1 MKKAVFSF
9 LLCLCFFVSVFQAYG
24 QEKYNVHALEDFKHS
39 LESLVKGDYDN
50 AILYSS
56 YVLRRDPD
64 SSVAYTVRAR
74 AYFEKG
80 DMANAIA
87 DCTQAI
93 NRDKNNVSAYLIR
106 ANAHAKNGSV
116 NRAVSDWK
124 AVLRINPENADAINN
139 IELATNAQ

>member
-1 MKKAVFSF
+1 MKKAVFS
-9 LLCLCFFVSVFQAYG
+9 LLLYLCFFVSVFQAYG

-80 DMANAIA
+80 DMAHTIE

-93 NRDKNNVSAYLIR
+93 NHDRNNISAYSIR
-106 ANAHAKNGSV
+106 AGAYAKNGNM
-116 NRAVSDWK
+116 NRAVSDWR
-124 AVLRINPENADAINN
+124 AVLRISPENANAQYN
-139 IELATNAQ
+139 IELAGSAQ

>member
-1 MKKAVFSF
+1 MF
-9 LLCLCFFVSVFQAYG
+9 VFQTYG
-24 QEKYNVHALEDFKHS
+24 QESFNVHALEDFKKS
-39 LESLVKGDYDN
+39 LESLVTGDYDN
-50 AILYSS
+50 AIRYSS
-56 YVLRRDPD
+56 NVIRREPT

-80 DMANAIA
+80 DMTNAIT

-93 NRDKNNVSAYLIR
+93 NCDKNNVSAYLIR
-106 ANAHAKNGSV
+106 ANAHARNGSV

-139 IELATNAQ
+139 IQLATNAQ